1 MATYVGAGDEGFV
14 PTDFQE
20 RVAKHASY
28 YTRLA
33 AELRLT
39 DFNPLTV
46 DWTTPVS
53 WGNDPETCDSEKM
66 SEDKGCMMPLGVGF
80 AIVLGFGLFLSVVT
94 TALIFLEAKF
104 ANVKMT
110 SEHFNTA
117 GRDVKTGLTAAVI
130 VSQWTWAATLLQ
142 SSNVAWNFGISGPFW
157 YASGASIQVL
167 LFGVLAIEVKRKA
180 PTCHTFLEMVKV
192 RWGKT
197 AHFVFTYYAFA
208 TNLIVTAML
217 ILGGGSCMAFTSGMN
232 VYLAS
237 FLIPITVLT
246 YTMLGGLKATFLASY
261 IHTAIIF
268 VGLVLFVTRTYVI
281 NDCPDTPVG
290 SIPKEQCNSIGS
302 ASVMYE
308 RLAFIAGLDPA
319 ELGTAATPGAHHGA
333 AALDKNGET
342 QNRGD
347 SYLTMLSVPGLEF
360 GIINIVGNF
369 ATVFVDQSYWQS
381 AIAASPASAHKG
393 YLLGGL
399 IWFTIPFALA
409 TSLGLAGNALNVS
422 L

>member
-1 MATYVGAGDEGFV
+1 MSCSWSGETLGASCKTVYQVVSAADQYPGYTV
-14 PTDFQE
+14 PLTRAQE
-20 RVAKHASY
+20 WMDLGKS
-28 YTRLA
+28 LG
-33 AELRLT
+33 LT
-39 DFNPLTV
+39 EFNPTTV
-46 DWTTPVS
+46 DWDHPYLWKATAT
-53 WGNDPETCDSEKM
+53 GGGALM
-66 SEDKGCMMPLGVGF
+66 SQGAGYALLFSFGIGLTLLTL
-80 AIVLGFGLFLSVVT
+80 VLSM
-94 TALIFLEAKF
+94 LEQKF
-104 ANVKMT
+104 ANVKTT

-117 GRDVKTGLTAAVI
+117 SREVKTGLTASVI

-142 SSNVAWNFGISGPFW
+142 SSNVAWQYGITGPFW

-268 VGLVLFVTRTYVI
+268 VGLVLFVTWTYVI
-281 NDCPDTPVG
+281 NDCPDTPFG
-290 SIPKEQCNSIGS
+290 KIPK
-302 ASVMYE
+302 
-308 RLAFIAGLDPA
+308 
-319 ELGTAATPGAHHGA
+319 
-333 AALDKNGET
+333 
-342 QNRGD
+342 
-347 SYLTMLSVPGLEF
+347 
-360 GIINIVGNF
+360 
-369 ATVFVDQSYWQS
+369 
-381 AIAASPASAHKG
+381 
-393 YLLGGL
+393 
-399 IWFTIPFALA
+399 
-409 TSLGLAGNALNVS
+409 
-422 L
+422 